1 MKTFQQFIDESYG
14 AATDAGNFSR
24 EAIRK
29 RNDIRNIRPRSGD
42 INKGRPLVGSS
53 ARAEAKRLGR
63 ELGAY
68 MTLDKAPS
76 FNIKDRRGVAYPY
89 QRFEVPKPGDK
100 KRI

>member
-1 MKTFQQFIDESYG
+1 MKTYENFMNESYG
-14 AATDAGNFSR
+14 AATDAGDFSR

-100 KRI
+100 KWS